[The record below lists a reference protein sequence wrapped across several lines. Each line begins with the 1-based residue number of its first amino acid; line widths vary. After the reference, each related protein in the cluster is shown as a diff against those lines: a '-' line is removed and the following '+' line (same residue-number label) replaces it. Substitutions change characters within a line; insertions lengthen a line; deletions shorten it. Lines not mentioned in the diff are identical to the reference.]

1 MRTLVESLR
10 RLYQNGKVT
19 IEKLQEMYN
28 QGKIT
33 YPEYEYIIGVS

>member
-33 YPEYEYIIGVS
+33 FPEYEYIIE